1 MKFHIFFP
9 INKMTEN
16 STVRQPANTIKFN
29 YKQNF
34 FSSLELLNSYEKN
47 HWVWLDCN
55 YFLKY
60 SPDKKNISY
69 LNLTPFHKIHNM
81 MGSVQTTLAHPKV
94 EITME
99 KNIIFDNSLG
109 WNWHKSWILP
119 MITVRLLNHQDYDLE
134 ENKIFAKL
142 FVVKAGL
149 QETETFYLVDIG
161 IKGENKIYLKNNVAS
176 FNNLKFASTSYNNEG
191 LKFHLVVA
199 LFYEINNASDFSSTS
214 NLRIIESKLS
224 PPIYVDSRK
233 SARDNITTEIK
244 IFDFFSPDLL
254 VKPLVKRRKK
264 EGDISEEM
272 ITNSFKGFINYYTAA
287 NIRNKVFLLIF

>member
-1 MKFHIFFP
+1 
-9 INKMTEN
+9 MTEN

-29 YKQNF
+29 YKHNF

-69 LNLTPFHKIHNM
+69 LNLTPFHKIHNI

-287 NIRNKVFLLIF
+287 NIRNKVFILIFN